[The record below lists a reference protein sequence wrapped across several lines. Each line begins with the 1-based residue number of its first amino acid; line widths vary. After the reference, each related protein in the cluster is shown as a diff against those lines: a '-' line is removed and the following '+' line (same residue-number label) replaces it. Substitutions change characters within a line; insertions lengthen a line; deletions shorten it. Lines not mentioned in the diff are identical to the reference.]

1 VHELSIAGAV
11 LDSALAHAGGRTV
24 TGVSVRT
31 GAMRQVV
38 GRSLR
43 FYWEI
48 VARDTL
54 CEGATLALEEIATVL
69 RCRRCEEAW
78 SPQIPAFCCPACGSS
93 DVEIAAGDELEIE
106 YIEVEV
112 DVEEEEAACIG
123 PR

>member
-1 VHELSIAGAV
+1 MHELSIAGAV
-11 LDSALAHAGGRTV
+11 LDSALAHAEGRTV

-43 FYWEI
+43 FYWDI

-54 CEGATLALEEIATVL
+54 CEGATLTLTEIATVL
-69 RCRRCEEAW
+69 RCRGCEEAW

-93 DVEIAAGDELEIE
+93 DIEIAAGDELEIE

-112 DVEEEEAACIG
+112 EEEAACIG